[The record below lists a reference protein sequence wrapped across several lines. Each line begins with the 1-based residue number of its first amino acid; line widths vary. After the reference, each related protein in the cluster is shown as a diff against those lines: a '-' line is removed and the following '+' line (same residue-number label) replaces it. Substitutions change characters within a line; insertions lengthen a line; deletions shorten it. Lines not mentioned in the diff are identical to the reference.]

1 MNEIEKLIVD
11 KQNLK
16 YIEYSRVNTIQTT
29 ETKVVEQQY
38 KVLQKEISNVVGI

>member
-1 MNEIEKLIVD
+1 MNDIEKLIVD

-16 YIEYSRVNTIQTT
+16 YIEYSRVNTIQTE

-38 KVLQKEISNVVGI
+38 KVLQKEISNVVRI